1 MSTAFN
7 KAYPLLPQL
16 PYKKTSIDMDSVIA
30 YIKTLALPLEV
41 KRATYVIGRNES
53 ANGHNGVC
61 FNMIGLQ
68 SDGDKFPNKYSVHF
82 VGFCIEKENLTGKQ
96 RGFLCFEKWQSSFD
110 ILSDEILNRG
120 LYVGGKLHEP
130 MYCSFTDVTEA
141 NFCQAYEDL
150 WVYGNKDY
158 KPTKIEVSD
167 FTSMYNQAKKIFS

>member
-1 MSTAFN
+1 MTQYN

-30 YIKTLALPLEV
+30 YIKTLDVPLEV
-41 KRATYVIGRNES
+41 KRATYVVGRNES

-61 FNMIGLQ
+61 YNMIGLQ

-82 VGFCIEKENLTGKQ
+82 VGFCIEKENLTGKA
-96 RGFLCFEKWQSSFD
+96 RGFLCFDKWQSSID
-110 ILSDEILNRG
+110 ILSDEIHNRG
-120 LYVGGKLHEP
+120 LYVGGNIQSPYVAFKEVNE
-130 MYCSFTDVTEA
+130 S

-167 FTSMYNQAKKIFS
+167 FTSMYNQAKKIFA